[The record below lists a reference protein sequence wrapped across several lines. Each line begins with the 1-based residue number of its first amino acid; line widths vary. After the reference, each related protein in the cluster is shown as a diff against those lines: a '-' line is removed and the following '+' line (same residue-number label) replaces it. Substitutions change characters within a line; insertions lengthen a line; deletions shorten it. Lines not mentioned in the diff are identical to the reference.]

1 MNQEFKE
8 YLETSGISEEKVKS
22 YIAHYGIKGM
32 RWGVRRT
39 EEQLARARGT
49 RTSSEDQNGIREQV
63 KRSSSARTVYKY
75 RSLLSD
81 SELRERLNRINMETQ
96 LKNLSD
102 AEKKK
107 GNNIAKTILD
117 YGKTANEFYSLYK
130 SPAAQAAISVI
141 RNRRRS
147 S

>member
-8 YLETSGISEEKVKS
+8 YLETSGISEEKVKD

-39 EEQLARARGT
+39 EEQLARVRGR
-49 RTSSEDQNGIREQV
+49 RTPLEDQNGIREQV

-107 GNNIAKTILD
+107 GNDIAKTILD

>member
-8 YLETSGISEEKVKS
+8 YLETSGISEEKVKA

-32 RWGVRRT
+32 RWGVRRS
-39 EEQLARARGT
+39 EEQLARARGR
-49 RTSSEDQNGIREQV
+49 RTPSEDQNGIREQV

-107 GNNIAKTILD
+107 GNDIAKTILD